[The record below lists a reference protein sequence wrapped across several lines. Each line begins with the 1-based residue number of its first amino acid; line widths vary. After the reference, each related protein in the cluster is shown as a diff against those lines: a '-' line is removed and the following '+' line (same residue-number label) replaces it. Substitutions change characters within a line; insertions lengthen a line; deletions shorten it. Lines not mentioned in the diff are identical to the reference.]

1 MSESTH
7 PTPSPNP
14 DGRLA
19 LQFGAGNIGRGFIGP
34 LLSESGYHIV
44 FADVNSSLISSIN
57 ATHSYVLTILESGAD
72 ITQTI
77 ENVSGV
83 LSSGDGEEVIKVFE
97 NPKLDIVTTAVGPV
111 VLKKVAPVIARGL
124 RARRSKL
131 GEKGPVNVIACEN
144 MVRQT
149 ETLRGYVFEHL
160 QDEEDREWVNR
171 NVGFANC
178 SVDRIVPPATP
189 SHPSTPADSLS
200 PTRSSTPLPL
210 SSNSLSPLTGTQT
223 PLGVRVEGYYEWIV
237 DQRSLKPTPMAVTIP
252 SLKST
257 SNLAGYL
264 ERKLFTLNTG
274 HAITSYLGFILGY
287 TTIDAA
293 IRDERVYETVK
304 GALEESGKTLVRR
317 YGFEPGHHSRYIL
330 RIIHRFE
337 NPKLGDEVT
346 RVGRQPLR
354 KLGKGDRLMGPVKYA
369 LEYGLGW
376 DNLAKGIAAAFM
388 FEAEGDEESVE
399 LQRKV
404 KEKGIEGAVEE
415 VLGFERGSEE
425 NGKVV
430 GAYEELKTWRK

>member
-1 MSESTH
+1 
-7 PTPSPNP
+7 
-14 DGRLA
+14 
-19 LQFGAGNIGRGFIGP
+19 
-34 LLSESGYHIV
+34 
-44 FADVNSSLISSIN
+44 
-57 ATHSYVLTILESGAD
+57 
-72 ITQTI
+72 
-77 ENVSGV
+77 
-83 LSSGDGEEVIKVFE
+83 
-97 NPKLDIVTTAVGPV
+97 
-111 VLKKVAPVIARGL
+111 
-124 RARRSKL
+124 
-131 GEKGPVNVIACEN
+131 
-144 MVRQT
+144 
-149 ETLRGYVFEHL
+149 
-160 QDEEDREWVNR
+160 
-171 NVGFANC
+171 
-178 SVDRIVPPATP
+178 
-189 SHPSTPADSLS
+189 
-200 PTRSSTPLPL
+200 
-210 SSNSLSPLTGTQT
+210 
-223 PLGVRVEGYYEWIV
+223 
-237 DQRSLKPTPMAVTIP
+237 MAVTIP

-304 GALEESGKTLVRR
+304 GALEESGATLVRK

-404 KEKGIEGAVEE
+404 RDKGMEGAVEE
-415 VLGFERGSEE
+415 VLGFGKGTEE
-425 NGKVV
+425 NKKVV